1 MKRLFLILDVKR
13 RKKKIMP
20 TIPEVFQRV
29 NREKFIRKEDG
40 SLIPQISS
48 DGAIRGSLE
57 LLDVQKGQ
65 RVLEIGTGSAY
76 STALIAL
83 LSGPDGKVV
92 SLDIEPKLTRR
103 ARRMFEDQNLHQV
116 QFETRDGRNGW
127 AAGSPYDR
135 IVAWTTPDLLPE
147 AWKHQLK
154 EGGWVVTPFKAL
166 PIADTNVVVRLIK
179 RNGKLKGENVIP
191 GSYIA
196 MTERTPEEFFGPWIH
211 AHWSGEGENPWWV
224 SSSWMERP
232 VDSDWV
238 CQFLYLNPTTPPFPE
253 VGDELRAFLLAVNPD
268 GLTTAER
275 SDGSYIGYSSPEG
288 FALLSL
294 RDSQWIT
301 TDERHAH
308 VLIRWRESW
317 NRQKRPSY
325 SRIKAWVVGKRVR
338 VELKKEP
345 EPKEI

>member
-1 MKRLFLILDVKR
+1 
-13 RKKKIMP
+13 MP

-103 ARRMFEDQNLHQV
+103 ACRMFEDQNLHQV

>member
-1 MKRLFLILDVKR
+1 
-13 RKKKIMP
+13 
-20 TIPEVFQRV
+20 
-29 NREKFIRKEDG
+29 
-40 SLIPQISS
+40 
-48 DGAIRGSLE
+48 
-57 LLDVQKGQ
+57 
-65 RVLEIGTGSAY
+65 
-76 STALIAL
+76 LIAL
-83 LSGPDGKVV
+83 LAGPDGKVV

-116 QFETRDGRNGW
+116 QFETRDGRKGW
-127 AAGSPYDR
+127 EAGSPYDR

-154 EGGWVVTPFKAL
+154 EGGWVVTPFKVL

>member
-1 MKRLFLILDVKR
+1 
-13 RKKKIMP
+13 MP

-317 NRQKRPSY
+317 IRKKRPSY
-325 SRIKAWVVGKRVR
+325 SRIKARVVGKRVR